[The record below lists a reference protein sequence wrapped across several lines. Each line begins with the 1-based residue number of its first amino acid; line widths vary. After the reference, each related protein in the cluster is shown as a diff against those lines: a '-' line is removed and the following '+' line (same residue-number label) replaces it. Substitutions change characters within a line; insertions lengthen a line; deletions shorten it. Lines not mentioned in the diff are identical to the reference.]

1 VLNHQ
6 VVFLAFQRSDG
17 NLADVTSVR
26 YLRLA

>member
-17 NLADVTSVR
+17 NLIDTTAVR
-26 YLRLA
+26 YLRTA